1 MNMLKKN
8 MQHFYL
14 IVDSETSKSG
24 KVADIGAVLI
34 NRKGDVL
41 EQFGCMVSGV
51 FGKLELFSDPSALE
65 DDFWSEQSAVR
76 RTKNYYE
83 MIESGERSIA
93 SPALIN
99 TWLRGIKNRYN
110 PVVTAYNYAF
120 DLSHC
125 RQTGI
130 NLGIFENSF
139 CLMKA
144 AKAHI
149 VDENYI
155 EFCHKH
161 DLLTKKLRR
170 PSTTADT
177 MSKFILGIDLAD
189 EPHTAL
195 EDALFY
201 EAPILKY
208 LTVNKKLT
216 RKQLLQH

>member
-1 MNMLKKN
+1 MNMLKKS

-24 KVADIGAVLI
+24 KVADMGACLV
-34 NRKGDVL
+34 NRQGDML

-51 FGKLELFSDPSALE
+51 FGKLELFSDPSAKDSE
-65 DDFWSEQSAVR
+65 FWSEQSAVR
-76 RTKNYYE
+76 RTKKYYE

-99 TWLRGIKNRYN
+99 NWLRGIKNRYN
-110 PVVTAYNYAF
+110 PVVTAYNYSF

-130 NLGIFENSF
+130 QLGIFENSF

-149 VDENYI
+149 VDETYMN
-155 EFCHKH
+155 FCHKH
-161 DLLTKKLRR
+161 NLLTKKLRK

-177 MSKFILGIDLAD
+177 MSKFLLGIDLAD
-189 EPHTAL
+189 EPHTSL
-195 EDALFY
+195 EDARDH
-201 EAPILKY
+201 EAPILKH
-208 LTVNKKLT
+208 LIVNKKLT
-216 RKQLLQH
+216 RKQLLQY